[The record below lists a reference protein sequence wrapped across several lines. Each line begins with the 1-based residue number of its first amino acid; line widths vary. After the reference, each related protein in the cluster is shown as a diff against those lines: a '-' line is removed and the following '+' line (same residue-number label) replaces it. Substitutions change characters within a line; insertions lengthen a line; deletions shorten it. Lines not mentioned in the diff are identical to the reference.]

1 MVGDS
6 FLSDAGWVFFAAWS
20 VIVAAV
26 SLAAFGRDLLPSR
39 MRLKP
44 PPETRPIDPARAR
57 ESGGH

>member
-39 MRLKP
+39 MRLEP
-44 PPETRPIDPARAR
+44 PPEGRPIDPAPAR
-57 ESGGH
+57 ESGSR

>member
-20 VIVAAV
+20 VIVAVV
-26 SLAAFGRDLLPSR
+26 SLAALGRDLLPSR
-39 MRLKP
+39 MRLKL
-44 PPETRPIDPARAR
+44 PPEARPIDPARAR

>member
-6 FLSDAGWVFFAAWS
+6 ILSDAGWVFFAAWS

-39 MRLKP
+39 MRLEP
-44 PPETRPIDPARAR
+44 PPEARPIDPARAR
-57 ESGGH
+57 ESGGR